1 MFRHIVLLFEVISVL
16 ALSSCRT
23 GEQAFR
29 SYSGQSA
36 RTDTVR
42 IFTLSHDTLRLKDS
56 VHVREV
62 LRGDTVRIEEHHYH
76 NTQRILVRRDTVY
89 AARRDTVR
97 VAERSEVKAAPARIP
112 FFSFWTGAAVAACI
126 AAAIYISK
134 KFRHG

>member
-76 NTQRILVRRDTVY
+76 NTQRILVRRDTV
-89 AARRDTVR
+89 R